1 MARRHAA
8 LLAVVALLALVLTAC
23 SGGAGGGQGGGGGEN
38 VVVGY
43 AGPTLNNQFFVG
55 LSEGVKRGAEE
66 YGFEL
71 RETNANGDAGQQF
84 NQVVDLIQQG
94 VDAIVITPI
103 DADGIVPAVQQAN
116 QADIPVF
123 TLDRSANGGELAS
136 VVETDNVDAGEQAAR
151 YIVDRLEERY
161 GEPRGRIANLQ
172 GLIGTTAAR
181 DREEGF
187 QNVMSEYPE
196 IEIVANQPANFDQER
211 ALNVTTDILQA
222 NDELDAIFG
231 ANDDNTIGA
240 VRAIDSVGRFEPPD
254 SDEHIIIV
262 GIDGTE
268 QALEAIR
275 NGKQDATISQNP
287 IRMAET
293 AMGFINDLVVE
304 GSEVPE
310 REFYPTIL
318 ITQENID
325 GQEVEEYGLWATE
338 LD

>member
-1 MARRHAA
+1 MLRRTMILMAVASVTLILAA
-8 LLAVVALLALVLTAC
+8 C
-23 SGGAGGGQGGGGGEN
+23 GGGGGNGESGDGSED

-55 LSEGVKRGAEE
+55 LSEGVQRGTEE

-84 NQVVDLIQQG
+84 NQVTDLIQQG
-94 VDAIVITPI
+94 VDALVITPL
-103 DADGIVPAVQQAN
+103 DADGIVPAVEQAN
-116 QADIPVF
+116 NADIPVF

-136 VVETDNVDAGEQAAR
+136 VVETDNVDAGQQAAQ
-151 YIVDRLEERY
+151 YIVDQLTERY
-161 GEPRGRIANLQ
+161 GESRGRIANLQ

-187 QNVMSEYPE
+187 QDVVSENPE
-196 IEIVANQPANFDQER
+196 IEIVANQPADFDQEK
-211 ALNVTTDILQA
+211 ALNVTTNILQA
-222 NDELDAIFG
+222 NEELDAIFG

-240 VRAIDSVGRFEPPD
+240 VRAIDSVGRYEPLD

-262 GIDGTE
+262 GIDGTA

-293 AMGFINDLVVE
+293 ALGFVNDLVVE
-304 GSEVPE
+304 DSEVPGTS
-310 REFYPTIL
+310 FYPTIL

-325 GQEVEEYGLWATE
+325 SEEVREYGLWAEE
-338 LD
+338 LE